1 MKKEHFGEL
10 MGMLFSAILSV
21 IISNLFLPIYISIF
35 VGVIILLFILLIFV
49 IDFNKKEKDKTNK
62 KIHDLEKERQKL
74 TNNLKEAKNMN
85 KKLQNLS
92 IGSTRGNRFF
102 LMAISQ
108 DLCNPLFVGILR
120 KAVFEESNIFAGYL
134 LGNIYYS
141 GLEHNG
147 KVIIESDYNLAA
159 EVYETI
165 NDNDEYGV
173 SDWMLGWLYQFNLI
187 DKAHANS
194 EDKNMEIARRYY
206 ESSKEKGYPKALNSL
221 ANLMINKCAGFNA
234 GNEIE
239 AISLYHDAAELNDNY
254 ALLNC
259 GHYYKNQKKNYDV
272 ALKYY
277 LQSAEFNCPEGC
289 VNVGEVF
296 EMLSSTDI
304 DKKKKEKNIIEA
316 CHYYINCIK
325 LGESIPS
332 KNPKKKFVAK
342 AYYKL
347 GNIIKNINDL
357 DEETKSFF
365 NDLKSKDIIPYC
377 LSNAYMMLS
386 EIIDSLPPDG
396 NEEFFDIY
404 DKLSN
409 MYHKPLQKL

>member
-1 MKKEHFGEL
+1 MIKEYLGEL

-49 IDFNKKEKDKTNK
+49 INFYRKEKEKTNK
-62 KIHDLEKERQKL
+62 KIHDLEERQGLANSLNEVENK
-74 TNNLKEAKNMN
+74 N
-85 KKLQNLS
+85 KKMQNLS
-92 IGSTRGNRFF
+92 IGSIRGNRLF

-159 EVYETI
+159 KVYETI

-173 SDWMLGWLYQFNLI
+173 SDWMLGWLYQFDLI
-187 DKAHANS
+187 DKAHANLD
-194 EDKNMEIARRYY
+194 DKNMEIARRYY
-206 ESSKEKGYPKALNSL
+206 ESSKEKGYPKAYNSL
-221 ANLMINKCAGFNA
+221 ANLMINKRAGFNA

-289 VNVGEVF
+289 VNVGEIF

-304 DKKKKEKNIIEA
+304 EKKEKNIIEA

-347 GNIIKNINDL
+347 GNIINNINDI

-365 NDLKSKDIIPYC
+365 KDLKSKDIVPCC
-377 LSNAYMMLS
+377 LSNAYTMLS
-386 EIIDSLPPDG
+386 EIVDSLPRDG
-396 NEEFFDIY
+396 NEEFFGIY

-409 MYHKPLQKL
+409 MYQKPFQKL